1 MEKKANLPLDDD
13 QYESLRNQL
22 KDLLRRDPELS
33 DANLLREFLKK
44 YKEHFGT
51 RTSAEM
57 SAGIDNM
64 LRRTIHYMVL
74 SSTELASFH
83 EISRNWLKGQGYQ
96 LPPWDIESSH
106 RLHRV
111 IQYKGR
117 AAAVIEWEPEKNITL
132 DPSLKENEKNWVF
145 AMAIGAGE
153 KPDWDEEELRR
164 FAAYLTMGGAEF
176 SNDRKL
182 SDQEIAEKYEVPIE
196 EVEYRRGLPDEI
208 GVAET
213 EK

>member
-1 MEKKANLPLDDD
+1 MGKKTNLPMDDD
-13 QYESLRNQL
+13 RYEPLRNRL
-22 KDLLRRDPELS
+22 KDMLRHDPELS
-33 DANLLREFLKK
+33 DADLLREFLNK

-57 SAGIDNM
+57 SAGTDNM

-74 SSTELASFH
+74 SSTDLSGFH
-83 EISRNWLKGQGYQ
+83 ETSRNWLKEQGYQ
-96 LPPWDIESSH
+96 LPPWDIESTH
-106 RLHRV
+106 RLHRI

-117 AAAVIEWEPEKNITL
+117 AAAVIEWEPKKDITL
-132 DPSLKENEKNWVF
+132 DPNLEGNEKNWVL

-153 KPDWDEEELRR
+153 KSDWDEEELRR

-182 SDQEIAEKYEVPIE
+182 SDEEIAKKYEVPIE
-196 EVEYRRGLPDEI
+196 EVEYRRGLPDDI
-208 GVAET
+208 DN
-213 EK
+213 K

>member
-1 MEKKANLPLDDD
+1 MEKKTNLPMDDD
-13 QYESLRNQL
+13 RYESLRNRL
-22 KDLLRRDPELS
+22 KDMLRHDPELS
-33 DANLLREFLKK
+33 DANLLREFLNK

-57 SAGIDNM
+57 SAGTDNM

-74 SSTELASFH
+74 SSTDLSGFH
-83 EISRNWLKGQGYQ
+83 ETSRNWLKEQGYQ
-96 LPPWDIESSH
+96 LPPWDTESTH
-106 RLHRV
+106 RLHRI

-117 AAAVIEWEPEKNITL
+117 AAAVIEWEPKKDITL
-132 DPSLKENEKNWVF
+132 DPNLEENEKNWVL

-153 KPDWDEEELRR
+153 KSNWDEEELRR

-182 SDQEIAEKYEVPIE
+182 SNEEIAKKYEVPIE
-196 EVEYRRGLPDEI
+196 EVEYRRGLPDDI
-208 GVAET
+208 DT
-213 EK
+213 K